1 MYHDPISFTGFP
13 FIAVLKSPTD
23 CETIESALPEGFL
36 ERVKERGIVQNTWVQ
51 QHLILKHP
59 SVGCF
64 VTHCGAGSLSEAL
77 VSECQLVLVPQ
88 FGDQFLNAR
97 LMSEELR
104 VGVEVEKG
112 EEDGLF
118 TKEGVCNAVVTVM
131 DGGSEVGKEVRTNH
145 AKWRAILLNK
155 ELQDAYIDDLI
166 HNLQDLVQLS

>member
-1 MYHDPISFTGFP
+1 MQDS
-13 FIAVLKSPTD
+13 
-23 CETIESALPEGFL
+23 
-36 ERVKERGIVQNTWVQ
+36 WVQ
-51 QHLILKHP
+51 QQLILKHP

-77 VSECQLVLVPQ
+77 VSECQLVLLPR

-97 LMSEELR
+97 LMSGELR

-118 TKEGVCNAVVTVM
+118 TKEGVCNAVMAVM
-131 DGGSEVGKEVRTNH
+131 DRESQVGEEVRANH
-145 AKWRAILLNK
+145 AKWREILLNK

-166 HNLQDLVQLS
+166 SRLQDLVLEGA